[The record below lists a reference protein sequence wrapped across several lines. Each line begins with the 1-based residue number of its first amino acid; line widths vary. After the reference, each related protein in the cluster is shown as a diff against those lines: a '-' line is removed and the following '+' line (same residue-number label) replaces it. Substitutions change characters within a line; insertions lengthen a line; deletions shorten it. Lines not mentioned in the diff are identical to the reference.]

1 MSLILD
7 ALRKSDMER
16 SRHKAPDV
24 AAGGGG
30 AAPRGG
36 QRWLLPVIALL
47 AINLAFLVF
56 LLFRPATPAA
66 TQDDA
71 SNVTA
76 TPAAAL
82 PAAPIAATPPAV
94 KADVRS
100 LLGETIREAAADRR
114 NAPPVSAAQRTAGAD
129 VAAPPGGTA
138 ASDAV
143 RDTLPSFSELSA
155 SGELTLAPLNLELHV
170 YSERPASRFAFI
182 NGQKV
187 AEGDRLNG
195 GGRVTE
201 ITRFGVILEHNGRRF
216 ALDRD

>member
-24 AAGGGG
+24 AAGGGN
-30 AAPRGG
+30 AAPRSG

-47 AINLAFLVF
+47 AVNLAFLAF
-56 LLFRPATPAA
+56 LLFRPTSPAPA
-66 TQDDA
+66 Q
-71 SNVTA
+71 NG
-76 TPAAAL
+76 AAAVTT
-82 PAAPIAATPPAV
+82 AAPALATAPATSAPPPA

-100 LLGETIREAAADRR
+100 LLGETIREAAAAREDAAQTSPAAPASNSLA
-114 NAPPVSAAQRTAGAD
+114 NAPAGVSPESD
-129 VAAPPGGTA
+129 VERG
-138 ASDAV
+138 
-143 RDTLPSFSELSA
+143 TLPSFSELSA
-155 SGELTLAPLNLELHV
+155 SGELALAPLRLELHV
-170 YSERPASRFAFI
+170 YSDRPASRFAFI

-187 AEGDRLNG
+187 VEGDRLNG
-195 GGRVTE
+195 GGKVAE